1 MKGMIC
7 KCSLSYYNISC
18 VLLPLP
24 YLIRSDNSDVGRDD
38 GISLYDVKSFRKL
51 TLDIFFKFSMANRQ
65 RIKQVAKL
73 NCHTRLIELDMISHL
88 PIIHHN
94 KSVTLLTERAAEVFD
109 ASLPFESYSR
119 RYPAGACAAVAVV
132 TVRFANAQRE
142 LRASPLNPKVVTST
156 RSSNFD
162 ILDV

>member
-1 MKGMIC
+1 
-7 KCSLSYYNISC
+7 
-18 VLLPLP
+18 
-24 YLIRSDNSDVGRDD
+24 
-38 GISLYDVKSFRKL
+38 
-51 TLDIFFKFSMANRQ
+51 MANRQ

-73 NCHTRLIELDMISHL
+73 NCHTRLPKFNRISRL
-88 PIIHHN
+88 ATIHNN
-94 KSVTLLTERAAEVFD
+94 KQATLLTERAAEDFV

-142 LRASPLNPKVVTST
+142 LSASPLNPKVATST